1 MMSDLLDKPLLNN
14 EIKVEA
20 EHVSLGMYVSALD
33 IPWEQSRFIFKG
45 FLIEEEKEL
54 NEIRRVCKYI
64 IADKDRSI
72 NVDFEQIAPAQG
84 KSKPVA
90 QGDLLQQFLA
100 DEAKNGKP
108 IAAPVKVAVAVKPVK
123 SVDVPA
129 KPTGTLA
136 SISHPEAA
144 SASHENK
151 AVEAPSPA
159 APAVRGRLFRSI
171 ISPLVDLISGTPKVK
186 ENFNPNKIHQSKK
199 HLNTAVKE
207 DMRRMQLAKDLRAEF
222 EFSNSEISD
231 KMTNYVTT
239 TSLAQEVP
247 VAKVTQNN
255 FMDVAQF
262 TLALDMN
269 DSTLHESVN
278 VAKDAVAD
286 VVESITRNPE
296 AMQLVNNIR
305 KLDEHSYQHAIDV
318 SLLMVALGREM
329 CLFKDD
335 LIEVGLGGMLH
346 DVGEVKPKGVSKINT
361 IKNITKFRVY
371 KDDHVQNG
379 INIAMKSNQSKI
391 VREIIANHHEHFDG
405 SGYPMGRKGGQIGL
419 YGNMICIVD
428 TYVSLI
434 NGRNCEVALPPNKA
448 LDFMYKQKGR
458 LFHPQMLDQ
467 FIQVIGIYPVGTMV
481 RLSTGDVG
489 FVIKQNKTWRM
500 KPVVMV
506 VMNKHKEKLETPVHV
521 DLMNQPKNKKE
532 ITIHS
537 DLPMDAY
544 GLVVED
550 YLTV

>member
-1 MMSDLLDKPLLNN
+1 MSDLLDKPLLNN
-14 EIKVEA
+14 EIKVEVDY
-20 EHVSLGMYVSALD
+20 VSFGMYVSALD

-45 FLIEEEKEL
+45 FLIEEDKEL
-54 NEIRRVCKYI
+54 KEIRRVCKYI
-64 IADKDRSI
+64 IVDKDRSVNI
-72 NVDFEQIAPAQG
+72 TFEHIAPKQEKNRPLAQ
-84 KSKPVA
+84 A
-90 QGDLLQQFLA
+90 DLLEQFLA
-100 DEAKNGKP
+100 DEAKNGKA
-108 IAAPVKVAVAVKPVK
+108 ISAPAKVVEIVKPVK
-123 SVDVPA
+123 SDEVPV

-136 SISHPEAA
+136 STLHAETVVLP
-144 SASHENK
+144 HENK
-151 AVEAPSPA
+151 AVEIA
-159 APAVRGRLFRSI
+159 APAAKTRLLRSI

-186 ENFNPNKIHQSKK
+186 ENFNPNKIHQSRK

-239 TSLAQEVP
+239 ASLAQEVP

-255 FMDVAQF
+255 FMEVAQV

-269 DSTLHESVN
+269 DSSLHESVN

-286 VVESITRNPE
+286 VVDSITRNPE

-391 VREIIANHHEHFDG
+391 VREVIANHHEHFDG

-481 RLSTGDVG
+481 RLNTGDIG

-506 VMNKHKEKLETPVHV
+506 VMNKHKEKLETPVHI

-537 DLPMDAY
+537 DLPMDAF

-550 YLTV
+550 YLTI

>member
-1 MMSDLLDKPLLNN
+1 MNDLLDKPLLNN

-20 EHVSLGMYVSALD
+20 DKVSLGMYVTALD

-45 FLIEEEKEL
+45 FLIEEDKEL

-64 IADKDRSI
+64 IVDKDRSV
-72 NVDFEQIAPAQG
+72 NVSFEQIAPQPE

-90 QGDLLQQFLA
+90 QADLLQQFLA
-100 DEAKNGKP
+100 EEAKNGKP
-108 IAAPVKVAVAVKPVK
+108 ASAPVKASDIVKPVK
-123 SVDVPA
+123 PVEVPV

-136 SISHPEAA
+136 ATLHAEAVVP
-144 SASHENK
+144 SQENK
-151 AVEAPSPA
+151 AAESVLPVAKPK
-159 APAVRGRLFRSI
+159 LFRSI
-171 ISPLVDLISGTPKVK
+171 IAPLVDLISGTPKVK
-186 ENFNPNKIHQSKK
+186 ENFNPKKIHQSKK
-199 HLNTAVKE
+199 HLNTSVKE

-239 TSLAQEVP
+239 ASLAQEVP
-247 VAKVTQNN
+247 VAKLTQNK
-255 FMDVAQF
+255 FMDVTQT

-278 VAKDAVAD
+278 VAKEAVAD
-286 VVESITRNPE
+286 VVDSITRNPE

-335 LIEVGLGGMLH
+335 LVEVGLGGMLH

-405 SGYPMGRKGGQIGL
+405 TGYPMGRKGGQIGL

-481 RLSTGDVG
+481 RLNTGDVG

-521 DLMNQPKNKKE
+521 DLMNQPENKKQ
-532 ITIHS
+532 ITIQS
-537 DLPMDAY
+537 DLPMDTY
-544 GLVVED
+544 GLKVED
-550 YLTV
+550 YLTT

>member
-1 MMSDLLDKPLLNN
+1 MNNLLDTPLLNN

-20 EHVSLGMYVSALD
+20 DDVSLGMYVTALD

-54 NEIRRVCKYI
+54 NEIRKVCKYI
-64 IADKDRSI
+64 IVDKDRSV
-72 NVDFEQIAPAQG
+72 NVTFKQKAAQPE
-84 KSKPVA
+84 KSKVVA

-100 DEAKNGKP
+100 EEAKNGKP
-108 IAAPVKVAVAVKPVK
+108 KPAPIKAAEAAKPLKPVEA
-123 SVDVPA
+123 PA

-136 SISHPEAA
+136 SSLHAEAA
-144 SASHENK
+144 IPAPESK
-151 AVEAPSPA
+151 AAEPAPV
-159 APAVRGRLFRSI
+159 AVRPRLFRSI
-171 ISPLVDLISGTPKVK
+171 ISPLVDMLSGTPKVK

-199 HLNTAVKE
+199 HLNTSVKE
-207 DMRRMQLAKDLRAEF
+207 DMRRMQLAKDLRAQF
-222 EFSNSEISD
+222 EFSSSPISD

-239 TSLAQEVP
+239 ASLAQEMP

-255 FMDVAQF
+255 FMDVAQT

-269 DSTLHESVN
+269 DSSLHESVN
-278 VAKDAVAD
+278 VAKEAVAD
-286 VVESITRNPE
+286 VVDSITRNPE

-329 CLFKDD
+329 CLYKQD

-346 DVGEVKPKGVSKINT
+346 DVGEVKPKGVSKINS

-481 RLSTGDVG
+481 RLNTGDIG

-500 KPVVMV
+500 KPVIMV
-506 VMNKHKEKLETPVHV
+506 VMNKHREKLESPIHI

-532 ITIHS
+532 IMIHS
-537 DLPMDAY
+537 DLPMDAF
-544 GLVVED
+544 GLKVED
-550 YLTV
+550 YLTM

>member
-1 MMSDLLDKPLLNN
+1 MTDLLDKPLLNN
-14 EIKVEA
+14 EIRVEVDN
-20 EHVSLGMYVSALD
+20 VSLGMYVTALD

-45 FLIEEEKEL
+45 FLLEEDKEL
-54 NEIRRVCKYI
+54 NEIRRVCKFI
-64 IADKDRSI
+64 IVDKDRSV
-72 NVDFEQIAPAQG
+72 NVAFEQLAPVQE
-84 KSKPVA
+84 KNKPVA

-108 IAAPVKVAVAVKPVK
+108 ISAPVKVSRVVKPVK
-123 SVDVPA
+123 PVEAPA

-136 SISHPEAA
+136 STLNAEADVPPQ
-144 SASHENK
+144 ENK
-151 AVEAPSPA
+151 AAEIVLPVAKP
-159 APAVRGRLFRSI
+159 RLFRSI
-171 ISPLVDLISGTPKVK
+171 IAPLVDLISGTPKVK
-186 ENFNPNKIHQSKK
+186 ENFNPNKIHQTKK
-199 HLNTAVKE
+199 HLNTSVKE

-255 FMDVAQF
+255 FMDVAQT

-269 DSTLHESVN
+269 DSSLHESVN

-286 VVESITRNPE
+286 VVESIARNPE

-405 SGYPMGRKGGQIGL
+405 TGYPMGRKGGQIGL

-481 RLSTGDVG
+481 RLNTGDVG

-506 VMNKHKEKLETPVHV
+506 VMNKHREKLETPVHI
-521 DLMNQPKNKKE
+521 DLMNQSENKKQ
-532 ITIHS
+532 IAIQS
-537 DLPMDAY
+537 DLPMDTF
-544 GLVVED
+544 GLKVED
-550 YLTV
+550 YLIT

>member
-1 MMSDLLDKPLLNN
+1 
-14 EIKVEA
+14 
-20 EHVSLGMYVSALD
+20 
-33 IPWEQSRFIFKG
+33 
-45 FLIEEEKEL
+45 
-54 NEIRRVCKYI
+54 
-64 IADKDRSI
+64 
-72 NVDFEQIAPAQG
+72 
-84 KSKPVA
+84 
-90 QGDLLQQFLA
+90 
-100 DEAKNGKP
+100 
-108 IAAPVKVAVAVKPVK
+108 
-123 SVDVPA
+123 
-129 KPTGTLA
+129 
-136 SISHPEAA
+136 
-144 SASHENK
+144 
-151 AVEAPSPA
+151 
-159 APAVRGRLFRSI
+159 
-171 ISPLVDLISGTPKVK
+171 LVDLISGTPKIK

-207 DMRRMQLAKDLRAEF
+207 DMRRMQLAKDLRAQF
-222 EFSNSEISD
+222 EFSNSQLSD
-231 KMTNYVTT
+231 KFTNYVTT
-239 TSLAQEVP
+239 ASLAQEVP
-247 VAKVTQNN
+247 VAKVTQSN
-255 FMDVAQF
+255 FMDVTQT

-278 VAKDAVAD
+278 VAKEAVAD
-286 VVESITRNPE
+286 VVDSITRNPE

-481 RLSTGDVG
+481 RLNTGDVG

-506 VMNKHKEKLETPVHV
+506 VMNKYKEKLETPVHI
-521 DLMNQPKNKKE
+521 DLMNQSKNKKE
-532 ITIHS
+532 ISIHS
-537 DLPMDAY
+537 DLPMDAF

-550 YLTV
+550 YLSM

>member
-1 MMSDLLDKPLLNN
+1 MNNLLDTPLLNN

-20 EHVSLGMYVSALD
+20 DDVSLGMYVTALD

-54 NEIRRVCKYI
+54 NEIRKVCKYI
-64 IADKDRSI
+64 IVDKDRSV
-72 NVDFEQIAPAQG
+72 NVTFKQKAAQPE
-84 KSKPVA
+84 KSKVVA

-100 DEAKNGKP
+100 EEAKNGKP
-108 IAAPVKVAVAVKPVK
+108 KPAPIKAAEAAKTLKPVEAT
-123 SVDVPA
+123 A

-136 SISHPEAA
+136 SSLHAEAA
-144 SASHENK
+144 IPAPESK
-151 AVEAPSPA
+151 AAEPAPV
-159 APAVRGRLFRSI
+159 AVRPRLFRSI
-171 ISPLVDLISGTPKVK
+171 ISPLVDILSGTPKVK

-199 HLNTAVKE
+199 HLNTSVKE
-207 DMRRMQLAKDLRAEF
+207 DMRRMQLAKDLRAQF
-222 EFSNSEISD
+222 EFSSSPISD

-239 TSLAQEVP
+239 ASLAQEMP

-255 FMDVAQF
+255 FMDVAQT

-269 DSTLHESVN
+269 DSSLHESVN
-278 VAKDAVAD
+278 VAKEAVAD
-286 VVESITRNPE
+286 VVDSITRNPE

-329 CLFKDD
+329 CLYKQD

-346 DVGEVKPKGVSKINT
+346 DVGEVKPKGVSKINS

-481 RLSTGDVG
+481 RLNTGDIG

-500 KPVVMV
+500 KPVIMV
-506 VMNKHKEKLETPVHV
+506 VMNKHREKLESPIHI

-532 ITIHS
+532 IMIHS
-537 DLPMDAY
+537 DLPMDAF
-544 GLVVED
+544 GLKVED
-550 YLTV
+550 YLTM

>member
-1 MMSDLLDKPLLNN
+1 MSDLLDKPLLNN
-14 EIKVEA
+14 EIKVEVD
-20 EHVSLGMYVSALD
+20 HVSLGMYVSALD

-45 FLIEEEKEL
+45 FLIEEDKEL
-54 NEIRRVCKYI
+54 KEIRKVCKYI
-64 IADKDRSI
+64 IVDKDRSV
-72 NVDFEQIAPAQG
+72 NVSFEKIAPAHE
-84 KSKPVA
+84 KNKPVA
-90 QGDLLQQFLA
+90 QVDLLQQFLA

-108 IAAPVKVAVAVKPVK
+108 ISTPAKVAEIVKPVK
-123 SVDVPA
+123 PVEVPA

-136 SISHPEAA
+136 SILHTEAVVV
-144 SASHENK
+144 SQENK
-151 AVEAPSPA
+151 AAEITVPVARKRS
-159 APAVRGRLFRSI
+159 FRSL

-207 DMRRMQLAKDLRAEF
+207 DMRRMQLAKDLRAQF
-222 EFSNSEISD
+222 EFSNSQISD
-231 KMTNYVTT
+231 KFTNYVTT
-239 TSLAQEVP
+239 SSLAQEVP

-255 FMDVAQF
+255 FMDVTQT

-278 VAKDAVAD
+278 VAKEAVAD

-481 RLSTGDVG
+481 RLNTGDIG

-506 VMNKHKEKLETPVHV
+506 VMNKHKEKLETPVHI

-537 DLPMDAY
+537 DLPMDAF

-550 YLTV
+550 YLSM

>member
-1 MMSDLLDKPLLNN
+1 MTDLLDKPLLNN
-14 EIKVEA
+14 EIRVEVDN
-20 EHVSLGMYVSALD
+20 VSLGMYVTALD

-45 FLIEEEKEL
+45 FLLEEDKEL
-54 NEIRRVCKYI
+54 NEIRRVCKFI
-64 IADKDRSI
+64 IVDKDRSV
-72 NVDFEQIAPAQG
+72 NVTFEQLAPVQE
-84 KSKPVA
+84 KNKPVA

-108 IAAPVKVAVAVKPVK
+108 ISAPVKVSGVVKPVEA
-123 SVDVPA
+123 PA

-136 SISHPEAA
+136 STFNAEADVPPQV
-144 SASHENK
+144 NK
-151 AVEAPSPA
+151 AAEIVLPVAKPK
-159 APAVRGRLFRSI
+159 LFRSI
-171 ISPLVDLISGTPKVK
+171 IAPLVDLISGTPKVK
-186 ENFNPNKIHQSKK
+186 ENFNPNKIHQTKK
-199 HLNTAVKE
+199 HLNTSVKE

-255 FMDVAQF
+255 FMDVAQK

-269 DSTLHESVN
+269 DSSLHESVN

-286 VVESITRNPE
+286 VVESIARNPE

-405 SGYPMGRKGGQIGL
+405 TGYPMGRKGGQIGL

-481 RLSTGDVG
+481 RLNTGDVG

-506 VMNKHKEKLETPVHV
+506 VMNKHREKLETPVHI
-521 DLMNQPKNKKE
+521 DLMNQSENKKQ
-532 ITIHS
+532 IAIQS
-537 DLPMDAY
+537 DLPMDTF
-544 GLVVED
+544 GLKVED
-550 YLTV
+550 YLIT

>member
-1 MMSDLLDKPLLNN
+1 MSDLLDKPLLNN

-20 EHVSLGMYVSALD
+20 DHVGLGMYVSALD

-45 FLIEEEKEL
+45 FLIEEAKEL
-54 NEIRRVCKYI
+54 KEIRKVCKYI
-64 IADKDRSI
+64 IVDKDRSV
-72 NVDFEQIAPAQG
+72 NVSFEKIVPAHE
-84 KSKPVA
+84 KNKPVA
-90 QGDLLQQFLA
+90 QVDLLQQFLA
-100 DEAKNGKP
+100 DEAKNGRP
-108 IAAPVKVAVAVKPVK
+108 ISAPAKVAEIVKPVK
-123 SVDVPA
+123 PIEVLA

-136 SISHPEAA
+136 SILHTEAVVV
-144 SASHENK
+144 SQENK
-151 AVEAPSPA
+151 AAEITVPVAKK
-159 APAVRGRLFRSI
+159 RLFRSL

-207 DMRRMQLAKDLRAEF
+207 DMRRMQLAKDLRAQF
-222 EFSNSEISD
+222 EFSNSQISD
-231 KMTNYVTT
+231 KFTNYVTT
-239 TSLAQEVP
+239 SSLAQEMP

-255 FMDVAQF
+255 FMDVTQT

-278 VAKDAVAD
+278 VAKEAVAD

-379 INIAMKSNQSKI
+379 INIVMKSNQSKI

-481 RLSTGDVG
+481 RLNTGDIG

-506 VMNKHKEKLETPVHV
+506 VMNKHKEKLETPVHI

-537 DLPMDAY
+537 DLPMDAF

-550 YLTV
+550 YLSI

>member
-1 MMSDLLDKPLLNN
+1 MSNLLDKPLLNN

-54 NEIRRVCKYI
+54 NEIRKVCKYI

-72 NVDFEQIAPAQG
+72 NVAFEKIAPAQE
-84 KSKPVA
+84 KNKQVA

-100 DEAKNGKP
+100 EEAKNGKP
-108 IAAPVKVAVAVKPVK
+108 ISAPVKVAVAVKPAK
-123 SVDVPA
+123 PIDVPP

-136 SISHPEAA
+136 SISHPEAVT
-144 SASHENK
+144 SSHENK

-159 APAVRGRLFRSI
+159 VRNKLFRSI

-247 VAKVTQNN
+247 VAKASQNN
-255 FMDVAQF
+255 FMDVAQS

-379 INIAMKSNQSKI
+379 MNIAMKSNQSKI

-550 YLTV
+550 YLKV

>member
-1 MMSDLLDKPLLNN
+1 MSDLLDKPLLNN
-14 EIKVEA
+14 EIRVEA
-20 EHVSLGMYVSALD
+20 EDVSLGMYVTALD

-45 FLIEEEKEL
+45 FLIEEDKEL
-54 NEIRRVCKYI
+54 NEIRKVCKFI
-64 IADKDRSI
+64 IVDKDRSV
-72 NVDFEQIAPAQG
+72 NVTFKQKVAQPE

-100 DEAKNGKP
+100 DEAKNSKSKP
-108 IAAPVKVAVAVKPVK
+108 PPVKAAEAVKPVK
-123 SVDVPA
+123 PAEVPVR
-129 KPTGTLA
+129 PTGTLA
-136 SISHPEAA
+136 SSLHSEATA
-144 SASHENK
+144 PQQENK
-151 AVEAPSPA
+151 AAEPVPA
-159 APAVRGRLFRSI
+159 SARPRLFRSI
-171 ISPLVDLISGTPKVK
+171 ISPLVDMISGVPKIK

-199 HLNTAVKE
+199 HLNTSVKE
-207 DMRRMQLAKDLRAEF
+207 DMRRIQLAKDLRAQF
-222 EFSNSEISD
+222 EFSSSPVSD
-231 KMTNYVTT
+231 KLTNYVTT
-239 TSLAQEVP
+239 ASLAQEMP

-255 FMDVAQF
+255 FMDIAQT

-269 DSTLHESVN
+269 DSSLHESVN
-278 VAKDAVAD
+278 VAKEAVAD
-286 VVESITRNPE
+286 VVDSITRNPE

-329 CLFKDD
+329 CLYKQD

-405 SGYPMGRKGGQIGL
+405 TGYPMGRKGGQIGL

-481 RLSTGDVG
+481 RLNTGDVG

-500 KPVVMV
+500 KPVIMV
-506 VMNKHKEKLETPVHV
+506 VMNKYREKLETPIHI
-521 DLMNQPKNKKE
+521 DLMNQSKNKKE
-532 ITIHS
+532 IMIHS
-537 DLPMDAY
+537 DLPMDAF
-544 GLVVED
+544 GLKVED
-550 YLTV
+550 YLST

>member
-1 MMSDLLDKPLLNN
+1 MSDLLDKPLLNN

-20 EHVSLGMYVSALD
+20 SDVSLGMYVSALD

-45 FLIEEEKEL
+45 FLIEEDKEL
-54 NEIRRVCKYI
+54 AEIKRVCKYI
-64 IADKDRSI
+64 IVDKDRSV
-72 NVDFEQIAPAQG
+72 NVTFAQLAPSVHEKG
-84 KSKPVA
+84 KQVA
-90 QGDLLQQFLA
+90 QVDLLQQFLA
-100 DEAKNGKP
+100 DEAKNGKSG
-108 IAAPVKVAVAVKPVK
+108 AAPAKVAEVVKPVK
-123 SVDVPA
+123 PVEVPQ

-136 SISHPEAA
+136 SALHTESVDSSP
-144 SASHENK
+144 ENK
-151 AVEAPSPA
+151 AAETTPVAKP
-159 APAVRGRLFRSI
+159 RLFRSMI
-171 ISPLVDLISGTPKVK
+171 APLVDLISGAPKIK

-199 HLNTAVKE
+199 HLNTSVKE

-255 FMDVAQF
+255 FMDVAQA

-269 DSTLHESVN
+269 DSSLHESVN

-286 VVESITRNPE
+286 VVDSIARNPE

-379 INIAMKSNQSKI
+379 IKIAMKSNQSKI

-481 RLSTGDVG
+481 RLNSGDIG

-506 VMNKHKEKLETPVHV
+506 VMNKHKEKLETPVHI
-521 DLMNQPKNKKE
+521 DLMNQPENKKQ
-532 ITIHS
+532 ISIQS
-537 DLPMDAY
+537 DLPMDTY
-544 GLVVED
+544 GLKVED
-550 YLTV
+550 YLTT

>member
-1 MMSDLLDKPLLNN
+1 MSDLLDKPLLNN

-20 EHVSLGMYVSALD
+20 GDVSLGMYVSALD

-45 FLIEEEKEL
+45 FLIEEDKEL
-54 NEIRRVCKYI
+54 AEIKKVCKYI
-64 IADKDRSI
+64 IVDKDRSV
-72 NVDFEQIAPAQG
+72 NVTFAQLAPSVHE
-84 KSKPVA
+84 KSKQVA

-100 DEAKNGKP
+100 SEAKNGKSG
-108 IAAPVKVAVAVKPVK
+108 AAPVKLAEIVKPLK
-123 SVDVPA
+123 PA
-129 KPTGTLA
+129 EVSQKPTGTLA
-136 SISHPEAA
+136 SALHTEAVD
-144 SASHENK
+144 SSPENK
-151 AVEAPSPA
+151 A
-159 APAVRGRLFRSI
+159 AVTVPVAKPRLFRSI
-171 ISPLVDLISGTPKVK
+171 IAPLVDLISGAPKLK

-199 HLNTAVKE
+199 HLNTSVKE

-255 FMDVAQF
+255 FMDVAQT

-269 DSTLHESVN
+269 DSSLHESVN

-286 VVESITRNPE
+286 VVESIARNPE

-379 INIAMKSNQSKI
+379 IKIAMKSNQSKI

-405 SGYPMGRKGGQIGL
+405 TGYPMGRKGGQIGL

-481 RLSTGDVG
+481 RLNSGDIG

-506 VMNKHKEKLETPVHV
+506 VMNKHKEKLETPVHI
-521 DLMNQPKNKKE
+521 DLMNQPENKKQ
-532 ITIHS
+532 ISIQS
-537 DLPMDAY
+537 DLPMDTY
-544 GLVVED
+544 GLRVED
-550 YLTV
+550 YLTT

>member
-1 MMSDLLDKPLLNN
+1 MNDLLDTPLLNN

-20 EHVSLGMYVSALD
+20 EDVSLGMYVTALD

-54 NEIRRVCKYI
+54 NEIRKVCKYI
-64 IADKDRSI
+64 IVDKDRSV
-72 NVDFEQIAPAQG
+72 NVTFKQKAAQPE

-108 IAAPVKVAVAVKPVK
+108 KPVPVKAAETAKPVK
-123 SVDVPA
+123 PA
-129 KPTGTLA
+129 EAPARPTGTLA
-136 SISHPEAA
+136 SSLHAEAA
-144 SASHENK
+144 ALPPESKIAEQ
-151 AVEAPSPA
+151 APV
-159 APAVRGRLFRSI
+159 AVRPRLFRSI
-171 ISPLVDLISGTPKVK
+171 ISPLVDMISGTPKVK

-199 HLNTAVKE
+199 HLNTSVKE
-207 DMRRMQLAKDLRAEF
+207 DMRRMQLAKDLRAQF
-222 EFSNSEISD
+222 EFSSSPISD

-239 TSLAQEVP
+239 ASLAQEMP

-255 FMDVAQF
+255 FMDVAQT

-269 DSTLHESVN
+269 DSSLHESVN
-278 VAKDAVAD
+278 VAKEAVAD
-286 VVESITRNPE
+286 VVDSITRNPE

-329 CLFKDD
+329 CLYKQD

-346 DVGEVKPKGVSKINT
+346 DVGEVKPKGVSKINS

-481 RLSTGDVG
+481 RLNTGDVG

-500 KPVVMV
+500 KPVIMV
-506 VMNKHKEKLETPVHV
+506 VMNKHREKLESPIHI

-532 ITIHS
+532 IMIHS
-537 DLPMDAY
+537 DLPMDAF
-544 GLVVED
+544 GLKVED
-550 YLTV
+550 YLTM

>member
-1 MMSDLLDKPLLNN
+1 MNDLLDTPLLNN

-20 EHVSLGMYVSALD
+20 DDVSLGMYVTALD

-54 NEIRRVCKYI
+54 NEIRKVCKYI
-64 IADKDRSI
+64 IVDKDRSV
-72 NVDFEQIAPAQG
+72 NVTFKLKAAQPE
-84 KSKPVA
+84 KNKPVA
-90 QGDLLQQFLA
+90 QVDLLQQFLA
-100 DEAKNGKP
+100 DEAKNGKQKP
-108 IAAPVKVAVAVKPVK
+108 APVKAAEVAKPVK
-123 SVDVPA
+123 PAEVPA

-136 SISHPEAA
+136 STLHAEA
-144 SASHENK
+144 
-151 AVEAPSPA
+151 VAPSQESKA
-159 APAVRGRLFRSI
+159 AEAVPVVARPRLFRSI
-171 ISPLVDLISGTPKVK
+171 ISPLVDMISGTPKVK

-199 HLNTAVKE
+199 HLNTSVKE
-207 DMRRMQLAKDLRAEF
+207 DMRRMQLAKDLRAQF
-222 EFSNSEISD
+222 EFSSSPISD

-239 TSLAQEVP
+239 ASLAQEMP
-247 VAKVTQNN
+247 VAKVTQSN
-255 FMDVAQF
+255 FMDVALT

-269 DSTLHESVN
+269 DSSLHESVN
-278 VAKDAVAD
+278 VAKEAVAD

-329 CLFKDD
+329 CLYKQD

-405 SGYPMGRKGGQIGL
+405 TGYPMGRKGGQIGL

-481 RLSTGDVG
+481 RLNTGDVG

-500 KPVVMV
+500 KPVIMV
-506 VMNKHKEKLETPVHV
+506 VMNKHREKLETPIHI

-532 ITIHS
+532 IMIHS
-537 DLPMDAY
+537 DLPMDAF
-544 GLVVED
+544 GLKVED
-550 YLTV
+550 YLTM

>member
-1 MMSDLLDKPLLNN
+1 MSDLLDKPLLNN
-14 EIKVEA
+14 EIKVEVD
-20 EHVSLGMYVSALD
+20 HVSFGMYVSALD

-45 FLIEEEKEL
+45 FLIEEDKEL
-54 NEIRRVCKYI
+54 KEIRRVCKYI
-64 IADKDRSI
+64 IVDKDRSVNI
-72 NVDFEQIAPAQG
+72 TFEHIAPKQEKNRPLAQ
-84 KSKPVA
+84 A
-90 QGDLLQQFLA
+90 DLLEQFLA
-100 DEAKNGKP
+100 DEAKNGKA
-108 IAAPVKVAVAVKPVK
+108 ISAPAKVVEIVKPVK
-123 SVDVPA
+123 SDEVPV

-136 SISHPEAA
+136 STLHAETVVLP
-144 SASHENK
+144 HENK
-151 AVEAPSPA
+151 AVEIA
-159 APAVRGRLFRSI
+159 APAAKTRLLRSI

-186 ENFNPNKIHQSKK
+186 ENFNPNKIHQSRK

-239 TSLAQEVP
+239 ASLAQEVP

-255 FMDVAQF
+255 FMEVAQV

-269 DSTLHESVN
+269 DSSLHESVN

-286 VVESITRNPE
+286 VVDSITRNPE

-391 VREIIANHHEHFDG
+391 VREVIANHHEHFDG

-481 RLSTGDVG
+481 RLNTGDIG

-506 VMNKHKEKLETPVHV
+506 VMNKHKEKLETPVHI

-537 DLPMDAY
+537 DLPMDAF

-550 YLTV
+550 YLTI

>member
-1 MMSDLLDKPLLNN
+1 MSDLLDKPLLNN

-20 EHVSLGMYVSALD
+20 DHVKMGMYVSALD

-45 FLIEEEKEL
+45 FLIEEDKEL

-64 IADKDRSI
+64 IVDKDRSV
-72 NVDFEQIAPAQG
+72 NVSYEQIAPVQD

-108 IAAPVKVAVAVKPVK
+108 LSAPVKVTEVVKPVK
-123 SVDVPA
+123 AVEVPP

-136 SISHPEAA
+136 SILHAEAVVEPQ
-144 SASHENK
+144 ENK
-151 AVEAPSPA
+151 AAELIVPA
-159 APAVRGRLFRSI
+159 ARSRLFRSI
-171 ISPLVDLISGTPKVK
+171 ISPLVDLISSTPKVK

-207 DMRRMQLAKDLRAEF
+207 DMRRMQLAKDLRAQF
-222 EFSNSEISD
+222 EFSNSQISD
-231 KMTNYVTT
+231 KFTNYVSTS
-239 TSLAQEVP
+239 SLAQEVP

-255 FMDVAQF
+255 FMDVTQT

-278 VAKDAVAD
+278 VAKEAVAD
-286 VVESITRNPE
+286 VVDSITRNPE

-305 KLDEHSYQHAIDV
+305 RLDEHSYQHAIDV

-346 DVGEVKPKGVSKINT
+346 DVGEVKPKGVSKINA

-467 FIQVIGIYPVGTMV
+467 FIQVIGIYPVGTIV
-481 RLSTGDVG
+481 RLNTGDIG

-506 VMNKHKEKLETPVHV
+506 VMNKHKEKLETPIHV

-532 ITIHS
+532 ISIHS
-537 DLPMDAY
+537 DLPMDAF

-550 YLTV
+550 YLTI

>member
-1 MMSDLLDKPLLNN
+1 MMSNLLDKPLLNN
-14 EIKVEA
+14 EVKVEA
-20 EHVSLGMYVSALD
+20 EHVRLGMYVSALD

-72 NVDFEQIAPAQG
+72 NIDFEQIAPAQE

-108 IAAPVKVAVAVKPVK
+108 IAAPAKVAVAVKPIK
-123 SVDVPA
+123 AVDVPA

-136 SISHPEAA
+136 SISHTEAV
-144 SASHENK
+144 STSHEDK
-151 AVEAPSPA
+151 AVEIVVPV
-159 APAVRGRLFRSI
+159 VRSRLFRSI

-231 KMTNYVTT
+231 KLTNYVTT

-247 VAKVTQNN
+247 LAKVTQNN
-255 FMDVAQF
+255 FMDVAQS

-405 SGYPMGRKGGQIGL
+405 SGYPMGRKAGQIGL

-506 VMNKHKEKLETPVHV
+506 VMNKHKEKLETPVHI

-544 GLVVED
+544 GLMVED

>member
-1 MMSDLLDKPLLNN
+1 MNNLLDTPLLNN

-20 EHVSLGMYVSALD
+20 DDVSLGMYVTALD

-54 NEIRRVCKYI
+54 NEIRKVCKYI
-64 IADKDRSI
+64 IVDKDRSV
-72 NVDFEQIAPAQG
+72 NVTFKQKAAQPE
-84 KSKPVA
+84 KSKVVA

-100 DEAKNGKP
+100 EEAKNGKP
-108 IAAPVKVAVAVKPVK
+108 KPAPIKAAEAAKPLKQVEA
-123 SVDVPA
+123 PA

-136 SISHPEAA
+136 SSLHAEAA
-144 SASHENK
+144 IPAPESK
-151 AVEAPSPA
+151 AAEPAPV
-159 APAVRGRLFRSI
+159 AVRPRLFRSI
-171 ISPLVDLISGTPKVK
+171 ISPLVDILSGTPKVK

-199 HLNTAVKE
+199 HLNTSVKE
-207 DMRRMQLAKDLRAEF
+207 DMRRMQLAKDLRAQF
-222 EFSNSEISD
+222 EFSSSPISD

-239 TSLAQEVP
+239 ASLAQEMP

-255 FMDVAQF
+255 FMDVAQT

-269 DSTLHESVN
+269 DSSLHESVN
-278 VAKDAVAD
+278 VAKEAVAD
-286 VVESITRNPE
+286 VVDSITRNPE

-329 CLFKDD
+329 CLYKQD

-346 DVGEVKPKGVSKINT
+346 DVGEVKPKGVSKINS

-481 RLSTGDVG
+481 RLNTGDIG

-500 KPVVMV
+500 KPVIMV
-506 VMNKHKEKLETPVHV
+506 VMNKHREKLESPIHI

-532 ITIHS
+532 IMIHS
-537 DLPMDAY
+537 DLPMDAF
-544 GLVVED
+544 GLKVED
-550 YLTV
+550 YLTM

>member
-1 MMSDLLDKPLLNN
+1 MNDLLETPLLNN
-14 EIKVEA
+14 EIKVDA
-20 EHVSLGMYVSALD
+20 DDVSLGMYVTALD

-54 NEIRRVCKYI
+54 NEIRKVCKYI
-64 IADKDRSI
+64 IVDKDRSV
-72 NVDFEQIAPAQG
+72 NVTFKLKAAQPE
-84 KSKPVA
+84 KNKPVA

-108 IAAPVKVAVAVKPVK
+108 KPAPVKAVEVAKPVKPVE
-123 SVDVPA
+123 VPA

-136 SISHPEAA
+136 SSLHAEAA
-144 SASHENK
+144 APSHDSK
-151 AVEAPSPA
+151 AAEAPPA
-159 APAVRGRLFRSI
+159 AARPRLFRSI
-171 ISPLVDLISGTPKVK
+171 ISPLVDMISGTPKVK

-199 HLNTAVKE
+199 HLNTSVKE
-207 DMRRMQLAKDLRAEF
+207 DMRRMQLAKDLRAQF
-222 EFSNSEISD
+222 EFSSSPISD

-239 TSLAQEVP
+239 ASLAQEMP

-255 FMDVAQF
+255 FMDVAQT

-269 DSTLHESVN
+269 DSSLHESVN
-278 VAKDAVAD
+278 VAKEAVAD

-329 CLFKDD
+329 CLYKQD

-346 DVGEVKPKGVSKINT
+346 DVGEVKPKGVSKINS

-405 SGYPMGRKGGQIGL
+405 TGYPMGRKGGQIGL

-500 KPVVMV
+500 KPVIMV
-506 VMNKHKEKLETPVHV
+506 VMNKHREKLETPIHI

-532 ITIHS
+532 IMIHS
-537 DLPMDAY
+537 DLPMDAF
-544 GLVVED
+544 GLKVED
-550 YLTV
+550 YLTT

>member
-1 MMSDLLDKPLLNN
+1 
-14 EIKVEA
+14 
-20 EHVSLGMYVSALD
+20 
-33 IPWEQSRFIFKG
+33 
-45 FLIEEEKEL
+45 LIEEDKEL

-64 IADKDRSI
+64 IVDKDRSV
-72 NVDFEQIAPAQG
+72 NVSFGQIAPTHE

-108 IAAPVKVAVAVKPVK
+108 ISAQVKTAEIVK
-123 SVDVPA
+123 SVKPA
-129 KPTGTLA
+129 EAPVKPTGTLA
-136 SISHPEAA
+136 SILHVEPAVS
-144 SASHENK
+144 SQENK
-151 AVEAPSPA
+151 AAEI
-159 APAVRGRLFRSI
+159 AVPIARKKLFRSI
-171 ISPLVDLISGTPKVK
+171 LSPLVDLISGAPKVK

-239 TSLAQEVP
+239 ASLAQEVP

-255 FMDVAQF
+255 FMDVTQT

-278 VAKDAVAD
+278 VAKEAVAD

-346 DVGEVKPKGVSKINT
+346 DVGEVKPKGVSKINS

-405 SGYPMGRKGGQIGL
+405 SGYPMVRKGGQIGL

-467 FIQVIGIYPVGTMV
+467 FIQVIGIYPVGTLV
-481 RLSTGDVG
+481 RLNTGDVG

-506 VMNKHKEKLETPVHV
+506 VMNKHKEKLEIPVHI

-537 DLPMDAY
+537 DLPMDAF

-550 YLTV
+550 YLTI

>member
-1 MMSDLLDKPLLNN
+1 MSDLLDKPLLNN

-20 EHVSLGMYVSALD
+20 GNVNLGMYVSALD

-45 FLIEEEKEL
+45 FLIEEDKEL
-54 NEIRRVCKYI
+54 AEIKKVCKYI
-64 IADKDRSI
+64 IVDKDRSV
-72 NVDFEQIAPAQG
+72 NVTFAQLSPSVHE
-84 KSKPVA
+84 KSKQVA

-100 DEAKNGKP
+100 NEAKNGNSG
-108 IAAPVKVAVAVKPVK
+108 AAPVKAAEIVKPVK
-123 SVDVPA
+123 PVEVPQ

-136 SISHPEAA
+136 SALHTEALD
-144 SASHENK
+144 SSPENK
-151 AVEAPSPA
+151 AAETVPVVKP
-159 APAVRGRLFRSI
+159 RLLRSI
-171 ISPLVDLISGTPKVK
+171 IAPLVDLISGAPKLK

-199 HLNTAVKE
+199 HLNTSVKE

-247 VAKVTQNN
+247 VAKATQNN
-255 FMDVAQF
+255 FMDVAQT

-269 DSTLHESVN
+269 DSSLHESVN

-286 VVESITRNPE
+286 VVDSIARNPE

-379 INIAMKSNQSKI
+379 IKIAMKSNQSKI

-405 SGYPMGRKGGQIGL
+405 TGYPMGRKGGQIGL

-481 RLSTGDVG
+481 RLNSGDIG

-506 VMNKHKEKLETPVHV
+506 VMNKHKEKLETPVHI
-521 DLMNQPKNKKE
+521 DLMNQHENKKQ
-532 ITIHS
+532 ISIQS
-537 DLPMDAY
+537 DLPMDTY
-544 GLVVED
+544 GLRVED
-550 YLTV
+550 YLTT

>member
-1 MMSDLLDKPLLNN
+1 MSDLLDKPLLSN

-20 EHVSLGMYVSALD
+20 AHVSLGMYVTALD

-45 FLIEEEKEL
+45 FLIEDERELKE
-54 NEIRRVCKYI
+54 IHRVCKFI
-64 IADKDRSI
+64 IVDKDRSV
-72 NVDFEQIAPAQG
+72 NVAFEQIAPTQE
-84 KSKPVA
+84 KSKPIA
-90 QGDLLQQFLA
+90 QSDLLQQFLA
-100 DEAKNGKP
+100 DEAKSGKP
-108 IAAPVKVAVAVKPVK
+108 LAASVKVAEAVKPLIPEQI
-123 SVDVPA
+123 PA

-136 SISHPEAA
+136 A
-144 SASHENK
+144 SLNAETDVPTQINK
-151 AVEAPSPA
+151 SAEITDRVAKP
-159 APAVRGRLFRSI
+159 RLFRSI
-171 ISPLVDLISGTPKVK
+171 IAPLVDLISGTPKIK

-207 DMRRMQLAKDLRAEF
+207 DMRRMQLAQDLRAEF
-222 EFSNSEISD
+222 QFSNSDISD

-239 TSLAQEVP
+239 SSLAQEVP
-247 VAKVTQNN
+247 VAKTTQKN
-255 FMDVAQF
+255 FMDVTQA

-278 VAKDAVAD
+278 VAKEAVTA
-286 VVESITRNPE
+286 VVDSITRNPE

-335 LIEVGLGGMLH
+335 LVEVGLGGMLH
-346 DVGEVKPKGVSKINT
+346 DVGEVKPKGVSKINM

-379 INIAMKSNQSKI
+379 IKIAMKSNQSKI

-405 SGYPMGRKGGQIGL
+405 TGYPMGRKGGQIGL

-481 RLSTGDVG
+481 RLNTGDIG

-506 VMNKHKEKLETPVHV
+506 VMNKHREKLETPVHI
-521 DLMNQPKNKKE
+521 DLMNQTESKKQ

-537 DLPMDAY
+537 DLPMDTF
-544 GLVVED
+544 GLRVED
-550 YLTV
+550 YLIT

>member
-1 MMSDLLDKPLLNN
+1 MSDLLDKPLLNN
-14 EIKVEA
+14 EIRVEA
-20 EHVSLGMYVSALD
+20 EDVSLGMYVTALD

-45 FLIEEEKEL
+45 FLIEEDKEL
-54 NEIRRVCKYI
+54 NEIRKVCKFI
-64 IADKDRSI
+64 IVDKDRSV
-72 NVDFEQIAPAQG
+72 NVTFKQKVAQPE

-100 DEAKNGKP
+100 DEAKNSKP
-108 IAAPVKVAVAVKPVK
+108 KPAPVKAAETVRQVKPAE
-123 SVDVPA
+123 VPV

-136 SISHPEAA
+136 SSLHSEAA
-144 SASHENK
+144 ISQTESK
-151 AVEAPSPA
+151 AAEPVPA
-159 APAVRGRLFRSI
+159 TARPRLFRSI
-171 ISPLVDLISGTPKVK
+171 ISPLVDMISGVPKIK

-199 HLNTAVKE
+199 HLNTSVKE
-207 DMRRMQLAKDLRAEF
+207 DMRRIQLAKDLRAQF
-222 EFSNSEISD
+222 EFSSSPVSD
-231 KMTNYVTT
+231 KLTNYVTT
-239 TSLAQEVP
+239 ASLAQEMP

-255 FMDVAQF
+255 FMDIAQT

-269 DSTLHESVN
+269 DSSLHESVN
-278 VAKDAVAD
+278 VAKEAVAD
-286 VVESITRNPE
+286 VVDSITRNPE

-329 CLFKDD
+329 CLYKQD

-405 SGYPMGRKGGQIGL
+405 TGYPMGRKGGQIGL

-481 RLSTGDVG
+481 RLNTGDVG

-500 KPVVMV
+500 KPVIMV
-506 VMNKHKEKLETPVHV
+506 VMNKYREKLETPIHI

-532 ITIHS
+532 IMIHS
-537 DLPMDAY
+537 DLPMDAF
-544 GLVVED
+544 GLKVED
-550 YLTV
+550 YLTT